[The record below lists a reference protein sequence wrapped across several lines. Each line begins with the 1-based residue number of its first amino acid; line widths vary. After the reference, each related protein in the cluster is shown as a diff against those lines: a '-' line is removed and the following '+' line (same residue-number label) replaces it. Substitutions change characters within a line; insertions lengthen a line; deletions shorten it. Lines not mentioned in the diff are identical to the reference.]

1 VRAPL
6 ERVDRWVFAPESA
19 ARLRVLRGGV
29 AALLALRCAVGP
41 FARLGGQPEALF
53 QPVWLLAWLDRMP
66 PGGVLVGLQVVGAV
80 AGALAVARFRE
91 RTTFAVAAAS
101 LLLLEACLASRGK
114 VQHNALPLLL
124 VACVLVAA
132 PVGARWS
139 DARRSPGWGWPVRTS
154 IAVVCGIYVLT
165 GLQKVISSGPA
176 WVLSDNLRNV
186 MYAAPLSEH
195 APTDAVSRGI
205 ADRAWLAHGVALV
218 TLVIELGGALALVWA
233 RARPGYVVAIA
244 VLHAGVWLTH
254 GLDYSLWVATAALVL
269 VDWPTVLTRGRAAG
283 SHAPLR
289 SPVAGRP
296 GASSR

>member
-1 VRAPL
+1 LV
-6 ERVDRWVFAPESA
+6 ERMDRWLFAAEAA

-29 AALLALRCAVGP
+29 AGLLALRCAVGP

-53 QPVWLLAWLDRMP
+53 HPVWFLAWLDRMP
-66 PGGVLVGLQVVGAV
+66 PGHVLVGVQVVGAV
-80 AGALAVARFRE
+80 AGALAVARIRE

-132 PVGARWS
+132 PVGARWT
-139 DARRSPGWGWPVRTS
+139 DARRSPAWGWPVRTS
-154 IAVVCGIYVLT
+154 IAVVCGVYVLT

-205 ADRAWLAHGVALV
+205 ADRAWLSHLVALA
-218 TLVIELGGALALVWA
+218 TLVTELGGALALVWV
-233 RARPGYVVAIA
+233 RARPAYLVAIA

-254 GLDYSLWVATAALVL
+254 GLDYSMWVATAALVL
-269 VDWPTVLTRGRAAG
+269 VDWPSVLTRGRAAG
-283 SHAPLR
+283 SPAPLR
-289 SPVAGRP
+289 SPVA
-296 GASSR
+296 